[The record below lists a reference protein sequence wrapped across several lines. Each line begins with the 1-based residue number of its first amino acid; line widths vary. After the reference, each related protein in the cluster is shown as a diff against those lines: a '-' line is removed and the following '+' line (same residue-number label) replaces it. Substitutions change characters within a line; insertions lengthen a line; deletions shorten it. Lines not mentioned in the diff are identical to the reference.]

1 MPRWRER
8 FAPAMV
14 ERLNQLERSL
24 ETGKFCFT
32 AEVVPPLSA
41 APDKLLEQAALL
53 KGRVEA
59 VNVTDGAAARTTM
72 SSCAAAAL
80 LALNGVEPVL
90 QLTCRDRNRIALC
103 ADLTGAAAF
112 GVCNLLLLSGDSPA
126 QGDQPEAAA
135 VHDLDSATLTRFARD
150 MAAEGVLP
158 SGRNIDPPPRFHIG
172 AADVPRFLNK
182 QDGAPAVARK
192 IELGARFVQTQLCYD
207 IELIRAYIAALGE
220 WGVLDQAKILIG
232 LGPVASARSAKW
244 TASAPSRCA
253 AAREVA
259 SIHAAWFCA
268 CACPVPAARS
278 SQSSPAASAASPPW
292 PTNRRPKRCWAA
304 GSSRSAPCRYQPRA
318 AARSPS
324 ASAMWPRPKRAAGK
338 LASAA
343 AM

>member
-14 ERLNQLERSL
+14 EPMNQLERSL
-24 ETGKFCFT
+24 ATGKFCFT

-41 APDKLLEQAALL
+41 TPDKLLEQAAML
-53 KGRVEA
+53 KDQVEA

-126 QGDQPEAAA
+126 QGDQPEATA

-150 MAAEGVLP
+150 MAAGGVLP

-172 AADVPRFLNK
+172 AADVPQFPNK
-182 QDGAPAVARK
+182 EDGAPAVAGK

-207 IELIRAYIAALGE
+207 LELIRAYIAALGE
-220 WGVLDQAKILIG
+220 WGVLDQAKVLIG

-244 TASAPSRCA
+244 MRDNLWGVAIPDAMLQRLEDSADPKQEGRRLCIELIEA
-253 AAREVA
+253 LQKLDGVA
-259 SIHAAWFCA
+259 GAHLM
-268 CACPVPAARS
+268 
-278 SQSSPAASAASPPW
+278 
-292 PTNRRPKRCWAA
+292 
-304 GSSRSAPCRYQPRA
+304 APGQ
-318 AARSPS
+318 
-324 ASAMWPRPKRAAGK
+324 
-338 LASAA
+338 SAA
-343 AM
+343 AIVALLSELTSA

>member
-126 QGDQPEAAA
+126 QGDQPEAVA

-207 IELIRAYIAALGE
+207 LELIRAYIAALGE

-244 TASAPSRCA
+244 MRDNLWGVAIPDAMLQRLEDSADPKQEGRRLCLELIEA
-253 AAREVA
+253 LQKLDGVA
-259 SIHAAWFCA
+259 GAHLM
-268 CACPVPAARS
+268 
-278 SQSSPAASAASPPW
+278 
-292 PTNRRPKRCWAA
+292 
-304 GSSRSAPCRYQPRA
+304 APGQ
-318 AARSPS
+318 
-324 ASAMWPRPKRAAGK
+324 
-338 LASAA
+338 SAA
-343 AM
+343 ALAALLTDLTSA

>member
-207 IELIRAYIAALGE
+207 LELIRAYIAALGE
-220 WGVLDQAKILIG
+220 WGVLDEAKILIG

-244 TASAPSRCA
+244 MRDNLWGVAIPDAMLQRLEDSADPKQEGRRLCLELIEA
-253 AAREVA
+253 LQKLDGVA
-259 SIHAAWFCA
+259 GAHLM
-268 CACPVPAARS
+268 
-278 SQSSPAASAASPPW
+278 
-292 PTNRRPKRCWAA
+292 
-304 GSSRSAPCRYQPRA
+304 APGQ
-318 AARSPS
+318 
-324 ASAMWPRPKRAAGK
+324 
-338 LASAA
+338 SAA
-343 AM
+343 AIAALLTDLTSA

>member
-1 MPRWRER
+1 MPRWRKR

-14 ERLNQLERSL
+14 EPMNQLERSL

-80 LALNGVEPVL
+80 LTLNGVEPVL

-126 QGDQPEAAA
+126 HGDQPEAVA

-150 MAAEGVLP
+150 MATGGVLP

-172 AADVPRFLNK
+172 AADVPQFPNK

-207 IELIRAYIAALGE
+207 LELIRAYIATLGE

-244 TASAPSRCA
+244 MRDNLWGVAIPDAMLQRLEDSADPKQEGRRLCLELIEA
-253 AAREVA
+253 LQKIDGVA
-259 SIHAAWFCA
+259 GAHLM
-268 CACPVPAARS
+268 
-278 SQSSPAASAASPPW
+278 
-292 PTNRRPKRCWAA
+292 
-304 GSSRSAPCRYQPRA
+304 APGQ
-318 AARSPS
+318 
-324 ASAMWPRPKRAAGK
+324 
-338 LASAA
+338 SAA
-343 AM
+343 AIAALLSELTSA

>member
-14 ERLNQLERSL
+14 ERMNQLERSL
-24 ETGKFCFT
+24 ATGKFCFT

-41 APDKLLEQAALL
+41 APDQLLEQAALL

-126 QGDQPEAAA
+126 HGDQPEATA

-150 MAAEGVLP
+150 MSTGGVLP

-172 AADVPRFLNK
+172 AADVPQFLNK
-182 QDGAPAVARK
+182 QDGAPVVAGK

-207 IELIRAYIAALGE
+207 LKLIRAYIAALGE

-244 TASAPSRCA
+244 MRDNLWGVAIPDAMLQRLEDSADPKQEGRRLCLELIEA
-253 AAREVA
+253 LQKIDGVA
-259 SIHAAWFCA
+259 GAHLM
-268 CACPVPAARS
+268 
-278 SQSSPAASAASPPW
+278 
-292 PTNRRPKRCWAA
+292 
-304 GSSRSAPCRYQPRA
+304 APGQ
-318 AARSPS
+318 
-324 ASAMWPRPKRAAGK
+324 
-338 LASAA
+338 SAA
-343 AM
+343 AIAALLSELTSV

>member
-1 MPRWRER
+1 MPRWRKR

-14 ERLNQLERSL
+14 EPMNQLERSL

-126 QGDQPEAAA
+126 QGDQPEAVA

-150 MAAEGVLP
+150 MAAGGVLP

-172 AADVPRFLNK
+172 AADVPQFPNK

-192 IELGARFVQTQLCYD
+192 IKLGARFVQTQLCYD
-207 IELIRAYIAALGE
+207 LELIRAYIAALGE

-244 TASAPSRCA
+244 MRDNLWGVAIPDAMLQRLEDSADPKQEGRRLCLELIEA
-253 AAREVA
+253 LQKIDGVA
-259 SIHAAWFCA
+259 GAHLM
-268 CACPVPAARS
+268 
-278 SQSSPAASAASPPW
+278 
-292 PTNRRPKRCWAA
+292 
-304 GSSRSAPCRYQPRA
+304 APGQ
-318 AARSPS
+318 
-324 ASAMWPRPKRAAGK
+324 
-338 LASAA
+338 SAA
-343 AM
+343 AIAALLSELTSA

>member
-1 MPRWRER
+1 MPRWRKR

-14 ERLNQLERSL
+14 EPLNQLERSL

-126 QGDQPEAAA
+126 QGDQPEATA

-150 MAAEGVLP
+150 MAAGGVLP

-172 AADVPRFLNK
+172 AADVPQFPNK
-182 QDGAPAVARK
+182 ADGAPAVAGK

-207 IELIRAYIAALGE
+207 LELIRAYIAALGE

-244 TASAPSRCA
+244 MRDNLWGVAIPDAMLQRLEDSADPKQEGRRLCIELIEA
-253 AAREVA
+253 LQKLDGVA
-259 SIHAAWFCA
+259 GAHLM
-268 CACPVPAARS
+268 
-278 SQSSPAASAASPPW
+278 
-292 PTNRRPKRCWAA
+292 
-304 GSSRSAPCRYQPRA
+304 APGQ
-318 AARSPS
+318 
-324 ASAMWPRPKRAAGK
+324 
-338 LASAA
+338 SAA
-343 AM
+343 AIAALLAELTSA

>member
-1 MPRWRER
+1 
-8 FAPAMV
+8 MV
-14 ERLNQLERSL
+14 EPMNQLERSL

-126 QGDQPEAAA
+126 QGDQPEATA

-150 MAAEGVLP
+150 MAAGGVLP

-172 AADVPRFLNK
+172 AADVPQFPNK

-207 IELIRAYIAALGE
+207 LELIRAYVAALGE

-232 LGPVASARSAKW
+232 LGPVTSAHSAKW
-244 TASAPSRCA
+244 MRDNLWGVAIPDAMLQRLEDSADPKQEGRRLCIELIEA
-253 AAREVA
+253 LQKLDGVA
-259 SIHAAWFCA
+259 GAHLM
-268 CACPVPAARS
+268 
-278 SQSSPAASAASPPW
+278 
-292 PTNRRPKRCWAA
+292 
-304 GSSRSAPCRYQPRA
+304 APGQ
-318 AARSPS
+318 
-324 ASAMWPRPKRAAGK
+324 
-338 LASAA
+338 SAA
-343 AM
+343 AIVALLSELNSA